1 VVSQRALRASTSR
14 CDASIEP
21 TRRRYPRAIRA
32 SRFAAMASRY
42 GAAAFRSALVMDA
55 EKSPT
60 MVMPRLVRTARTSN

>member
-1 VVSQRALRASTSR
+1 MAPTSTSR
-14 CDASIEP
+14 SDASVEP

-42 GAAAFRSALVMDA
+42 GAAASRSALVMDA

-60 MVMPRLVRTARTSN
+60 MVTPRLVRTARTSN